1 MAINNQKSSDIIG
14 SGLFGEVKKEI
25 NFQSDKTAY
34 PVAKK
39 TLNIKKFSDKINNKL
54 NEYIKKTKERIIEIS
69 NIVKDN
75 FGNCNITK
83 YYDDPTD
90 IDGKIS
96 FKMELC
102 NYNLSQFL
110 KENYPNRG
118 LDIGEIYDILIQ
130 LNKAFNILGYR
141 QINHGNIKLE
151 NILVNLE
158 KDNKYTFKLS
168 GLEIIPELINLT
180 KIYRPDYICKYLPP
194 EILKE
199 DGKTT
204 FIVDQKM
211 DTWSL
216 GVIIYY
222 LLFKEFPYKG
232 QTCQAVLTE
241 INKNQRKR
249 TNFVELDSL
258 IDGLLNVKKDERL
271 TWERYLNYMKLK
283 IKKKMIKELLSK

>member
-39 TLNIKKFSDKINNKL
+39 TLNIKKVSDKINNKL
-54 NEYIKKTKERIIEIS
+54 NEYIKKTKERIMEIS
-69 NIVKDN
+69 NLVKDN

-96 FKMELC
+96 FKMQLC

-158 KDNKYTFKLS
+158 KDNKYCKPKIRSLRNKV
-168 GLEIIPELINLT
+168 EI
-180 KIYRPDYICKYLPP
+180 
-194 EILKE
+194 
-199 DGKTT
+199 
-204 FIVDQKM
+204 F
-211 DTWSL
+211 
-216 GVIIYY
+216 
-222 LLFKEFPYKG
+222 F
-232 QTCQAVLTE
+232 
-241 INKNQRKR
+241 
-249 TNFVELDSL
+249 
-258 IDGLLNVKKDERL
+258 LN
-271 TWERYLNYMKLK
+271 
-283 IKKKMIKELLSK
+283 